1 MAFVRLITFAL
12 AMCWLGGSISA
23 PLSSLSAA
31 QTAGAKK
38 QDSKTAASA
47 DLVDINH
54 ATLPELRTLPGV
66 GEAYSLA
73 IVKHRPYRN
82 KTQLRS
88 GGVIPEATY
97 NRIRDKIIA
106 KQ

>member
-1 MAFVRLITFAL
+1 MIRSMKFVRSITIAILAITMFAGIS
-12 AMCWLGGSISA
+12 LGGGQISG
-23 PLSSLSAA
+23 AA
-31 QTAGAKK
+31 EADTASTG
-38 QDSKTAASA
+38 
-47 DLVDINH
+47 LIDINH
-54 ATLPELRTLPGV
+54 ATLAELRTLPGV

-88 GGVIPEATY
+88 KGAIPLAEY
-97 NRIRDKIIA
+97 KRIKDRIVA